1 MGRVD
6 RLRCIRVV
14 PKCRSRLATG
24 TPRGLVSTPDR
35 LRPMA
40 GNCHGDPVT
49 NSTPLTMRLT
59 ISFVT
64 DHILGATPEAS
75 SPPVSRRHPPN
86 GYPFS
91 VPFTCLLAGF
101 LGLSTSSTTSKR
113 HRCHQ
118 VDRPGR
124 PGAALKLVHGQSR
137 VCSASFVSAS
147 QNVLCKRE
155 KYEGIG
161 EPKVWQCG

>member
-6 RLRCIRVV
+6 RLRCIQVV

-35 LRPMA
+35 LRSMA

-75 SPPVSRRHPPN
+75 SPPVSRCHPPN

-113 HRCHQ
+113 HGCHQ

-137 VCSASFVSAS
+137 VCSASLSPPYKTCYAKGKS
-147 QNVLCKRE
+147 MRGL
-155 KYEGIG
+155 GT
-161 EPKVWQCG
+161 